1 MLSILAENARIQGD
15 MGHPEA
21 PKIEGFRGSWNTR
34 PRKVISA
41 DGVETAV
48 LDRVFTIET
57 RVPDPVKG
65 SKTSGFYNCI
75 VKDEELKKKIAG
87 LQWKMVSLTG
97 VLTFNRETKYLEV
110 EVTSVE
116 AAK

>member
-1 MLSILAENARIQGD
+1 MLDILAQSARIQGKMD
-15 MGHPEA
+15 HPNA
-21 PKIEGFRGSWNTR
+21 PKIEGFKGSWNDR
-34 PRKVISA
+34 ARKQVNA
-41 DGVETAV
+41 DGSTVAV

-75 VKDEELKKKIAG
+75 VKDEAVKAQVEA
-87 LQWKMVSLTG
+87 LQWEMVSLTG
-97 VLTFNRETKYLEV
+97 KLTFNRETKYLEV

-116 AAK
+116 KA